1 MENNPAE
8 IKTLP
13 FTVLLEPKWFYVNK
27 FNFMLKVGVNIW
39 VGYIKSMQSN
49 KNKIKI
55 IKLKKKKRTLEENN
69 ATLST

>member
-13 FTVLLEPKWFYVNK
+13 FTVLLEQKWFYVNK
-27 FNFMLKVGVNIW
+27 FNFMLKVGVNVW

-55 IKLKKKKRTLEENN
+55 IKSKKKRTLEENN